1 MKSLSLDGK
10 ISSSGFPQ
18 NPEIL
23 QSFAVDGGSGGHIS
37 IILSKSTETGMKIG
51 DNAII
56 QAIGGYGVN
65 DGQSGSGGR
74 IVINNQKL
82 NSKIINQI
90 EVHGGDLFNYIDD
103 VYCHF
108 GAAGTIYFNMSDTL
122 YVKNKFRNPRPQLRY
137 RRQETPLRSFANT
150 TNIISE
156 ATITVIPFGAIS
168 KVIFRNLQILDN
180 SVMIEPV
187 TPTIFSTYNIY
198 GENLTILN
206 NSAFITGNVSKN
218 AYIELSGQLIVGLT
232 SKILY
237 ESQISIFTEG
247 SMQVFGDLE
256 QLSSNPNQ
264 QNADLQLILRSNKD
278 MYISS
283 LFSAY

>member
-1 MKSLSLDGK
+1 M
-10 ISSSGFPQ
+10 
-18 NPEIL
+18 
-23 QSFAVDGGSGGHIS
+23 
-37 IILSKSTETGMKIG
+37 
-51 DNAII
+51 
-56 QAIGGYGVN
+56 
-65 DGQSGSGGR
+65 
-74 IVINNQKL
+74 
-82 NSKIINQI
+82 
-90 EVHGGDLFNYIDD
+90 
-103 VYCHF
+103 
-108 GAAGTIYFNMSDTL
+108 
-122 YVKNKFRNPRPQLRY
+122 
-137 RRQETPLRSFANT
+137 RSFANT
-150 TNIISE
+150 TFITSE

-168 KVIFRNLQILDN
+168 EVRFVNLQILDN

-187 TPTIFSTYNIY
+187 TPSIFSTYNIF

-237 ESQISIFTEG
+237 ESQISIFTEN

-256 QLSSNPNQ
+256 QLNNSPQQQSS
-264 QNADLQLILRSNKD
+264 DLKLILRSNKD